1 MTAAFRL
8 GQILRG
14 HKACYTLTKELQD
27 TVWLATNP
35 NKQPVII
42 KAVQH
47 FRLENE
53 RDALKRFQGQTPFIR
68 PLLDEIVDPPDPPA
82 IVLRHL
88 DDHLL
93 NASNSRTLT
102 SREIKYVA
110 RRILEALKLLH
121 GEGFVHTDV
130 KPDNVLVNYGSG
142 NGDIRFT
149 DVQLA
154 DMGATLPADSSY
166 AKDGVM
172 IGAPI
177 WRSPEAHL
185 QIGWSTATDIWSF
198 GALILA
204 LIYGDNFFIFCPDV
218 SFDHEEYLLRIL
230 TRQCSFFGPF
240 PLSYQEIAGEETL
253 AILAYIHESL
263 PPEKQKP
270 FRRIS
275 AKEVSAEDRD
285 FLLKVMK
292 MDPRDRPT
300 AAELLEDDWFRGN

>member
-1 MTAAFRL
+1 
-8 GQILRG
+8 
-14 HKACYTLTKELQD
+14 
-27 TVWLATNP
+27 
-35 NKQPVII
+35 
-42 KAVQH
+42 
-47 FRLENE
+47 
-53 RDALKRFQGQTPFIR
+53 
-68 PLLDEIVDPPDPPA
+68 
-82 IVLRHL
+82 
-88 DDHLL
+88 
-93 NASNSRTLT
+93 
-102 SREIKYVA
+102 
-110 RRILEALKLLH
+110 
-121 GEGFVHTDV
+121 
-130 KPDNVLVNYGSG
+130 
-142 NGDIRFT
+142 
-149 DVQLA
+149 
-154 DMGATLPADSSY
+154 MGATLPADSSY

>member
-1 MTAAFRL
+1 MTAAFRPR
-8 GQILRG
+8 QILRG

-35 NKQPVII
+35 NKQP
-42 KAVQH
+42 
-47 FRLENE
+47 
-53 RDALKRFQGQTPFIR
+53 RFQGQTPFIR

-82 IVLRHL
+82 IILRHL
-88 DDHLL
+88 DNHLL
-93 NASNSRTLT
+93 NPSNSRTLT

-121 GEGFVHTDV
+121 GEGFVHTAVRVLDV

-142 NGDIRFT
+142 NGDIRFS

-166 AKDGVM
+166 AKDG
-172 IGAPI
+172 
-177 WRSPEAHL
+177 
-185 QIGWSTATDIWSF
+185 
-198 GALILA
+198 ILA

-218 SFDHEEYLLRIL
+218 SFDHEE
-230 TRQCSFFGPF
+230 QCSFFGPF

-270 FRRIS
+270 FTRLS

-292 MDPRDRPT
+292 MDPRDKPT